1 MKLKADV
8 WLGNDI
14 PLGHFEGVVVYHKG
28 QIAAKVYVKRGRNHD
43 KVAKQIGKA
52 INKLGDLK

>member
-8 WLGNDI
+8 WLGDDI
-14 PLGHFEGVVVYHKG
+14 PLGHFEGVVVYRKG
-28 QIAAKVYVKRGRNHD
+28 KIAAKVYVSRGRDHD
-43 KVAKQIGKA
+43 KVAKQIAKA